1 MRIIRAHPNDESS
14 PPTLPSIVEIFFI
27 GVMWLDQ
34 KRIGEEIVMITVL
47 S

>member
-14 PPTLPSIVEIFFI
+14 PPTLPSIVEIFFMGVI
-27 GVMWLDQ
+27 GIDQ
-34 KRIGEEIVMITVL
+34 KHTDREILMITVL